1 MFGRSQLLDNT
12 FTSSL
17 SMPRLTLI
25 LSRLSEFRVAELS
38 MNGAPWKV
46 ARSQRHSTGEYGRKS
61 QPVSGSATYQ
71 LHGIAFFFCET
82 KSYLRLIH
90 SNVADVELTY
100 PSLDVR
106 GCQGLNIAKENM
118 RLGAPYLLLQ
128 RHHRRARQGDKSYSQ
143 PCHISLNLG
152 L

>member
-1 MFGRSQLLDNT
+1 MAGSPNQSPDLPPINC
-12 FTSSL
+12 
-17 SMPRLTLI
+17 
-25 LSRLSEFRVAELS
+25 
-38 MNGAPWKV
+38 
-46 ARSQRHSTGEYGRKS
+46 TGKFCIS
-61 QPVSGSATYQ
+61 
-71 LHGIAFFFCET
+71 FCET

-128 RHHRRARQGDKSYSQ
+128 GDHRRARQGDKSYSQ

-152 L
+152 LQGNNG